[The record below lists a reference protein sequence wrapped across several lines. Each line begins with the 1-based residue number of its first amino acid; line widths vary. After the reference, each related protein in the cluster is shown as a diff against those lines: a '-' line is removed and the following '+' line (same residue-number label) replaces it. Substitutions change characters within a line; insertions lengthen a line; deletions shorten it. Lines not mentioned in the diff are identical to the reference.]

1 MHWVYLL
8 LSGFFEVAFTSALVR
23 AQRASTGGEA
33 AMWYGAFG
41 VALAFGMGFFILAS
55 RMIPMGTA
63 YAIFAGLGAVG
74 TLLMG
79 IFVFQ
84 ESAGFW
90 RLFFLSTLIISII
103 GIELVGN

>member
-1 MHWVYLL
+1 MHWVYLI
-8 LSGFFEVAFTSALVR
+8 LSGLFEVAFTSALVR
-23 AQRASTGGEA
+23 AQQAETSHA
-33 AMWYGAFG
+33 ATLWYGAFG

-63 YAIFAGLGAVG
+63 YAIFAGLGAAG
-74 TLLMG
+74 TLLVG